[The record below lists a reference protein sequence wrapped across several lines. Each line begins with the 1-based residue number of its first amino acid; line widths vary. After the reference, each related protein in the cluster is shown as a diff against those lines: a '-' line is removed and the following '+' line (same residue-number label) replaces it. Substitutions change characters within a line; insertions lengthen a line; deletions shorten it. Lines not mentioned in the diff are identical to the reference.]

1 MKQICVKIDENLLEE
16 LDKVVMGKPYWVKRN
31 TAICPG
37 DSIYF
42 FQDKSTVDAICGIF
56 LQKNLHIVQ

>member
-31 TAICPG
+31 TAINH
-37 DSIYF
+37 
-42 FQDKSTVDAICGIF
+42 AIRNYIN
-56 LQKNLHIVQ
+56 QSRNLWTPDNRLD

>member
-31 TAICPG
+31 TAINH
-37 DSIYF
+37 
-42 FQDKSTVDAICGIF
+42 AIRNYIN
-56 LQKNLHIVQ
+56 QSRNLWSVNDRLD